1 VALVSPEKTQL
12 FFVVFIQPIGGLTA
26 GVTETEYPVTCV
38 PKLFIGLSQE
48 TTAEVTPGFT
58 VTEVGGSGTTVGAIV
73 VVVVVVVVGV
83 VVVVVVGVVVVV
95 VVGAVVVVGVV
106 AVVVVQVPTKEY
118 CCAAPVDN
126 SCVVNTIF
134 PDDHVAL

>member
-12 FFVVFIQPIGGLTA
+12 FFVVFIQPVGGFTA

-58 VTEVGGSGTTVGAIV
+58 VTEVGGSGTTVGAI
-73 VVVVVVVVGV
+73 VVVVVGV